1 MGITIQQ
8 KGGEMT
14 INVNVAELRELTP
27 RILVLGVGGAGG
39 NAINGMI
46 EAGLQ
51 GVEFVAV
58 NTDAQDLKM
67 NKADA
72 KIQLG
77 ANLTKGL
84 GAGGKNDLGQASA
97 DESLNEIIN
106 FIQGSNMV
114 FITAGMG
121 GGTGTGASHV
131 IARAAKELNIL
142 TVGVVTLPFSYEGP
156 SRMKRALQGLEELKK
171 HVDTNIVIPNQ
182 NLFKVASEKTTFE
195 ESFELSNRV
204 LKQGVQSVTDLM
216 VRPGLINLD
225 FADVETI
232 MSGMGKAMM
241 GTGEAEGE
249 KRASEAA
256 DQALKNPLI
265 DEYSLKGAKGL
276 LINITGGKDLTL
288 FEVDEAVNKVRA
300 EVDPEAELI
309 IGAITDPALE
319 GKMRVSI
326 VATAL
331 DGQGPETKPIVSMV
345 HRIHNRNV
353 GYSDNFAKNLV
364 MNQPTLNATEGAT
377 ALDMRADIEQNNE
390 VDEKKDQTNESSFE
404 NISIENATYLQN
416 VGNMSSNEAHIKT
429 DNEVPNFEVDSIE
442 LATPQ
447 LFSNDEEINSFNHEN
462 KNAEESQENTVE
474 KEPEMFESSDF
485 KENSEIK
492 EPEMFENSEV
502 EDDFEIPAF
511 LRRQKN

>member
-1 MGITIQQ
+1 
-8 KGGEMT
+8 MT
-14 INVNVAELRELTP
+14 INVNVPELRELKP
-27 RILVLGVGGAGG
+27 RILVVGVGGAGG
-39 NAINGMI
+39 NAVNGMI
-46 EAGLQ
+46 DAGLQ

-58 NTDAQDLKM
+58 NTDAQDLKI
-67 NKADA
+67 NRADA

-77 ANLTKGL
+77 SNLTKGL
-84 GAGGKNDLGQASA
+84 GAGAKTDIGQASA

-156 SRMKRALQGLEELKK
+156 SRMKRAMQGLEELKK

-195 ESFELSNRV
+195 DSFHLSNKV
-204 LKQGVQSVTDLM
+204 LQQGVQSITDLM

-225 FADVETI
+225 FADVETV

-249 KRASEAA
+249 KRSAEAA
-256 DQALKNPLI
+256 DAALKNPLI

-300 EVDPEAELI
+300 EVDSEAELI
-309 IGAITDPALE
+309 IGAITDSAME

-331 DGQGPETKPIVSMV
+331 DNQGPQIKPVVSMV
-345 HRIHNRNV
+345 HRIQSRNT
-353 GYSDNFAKNLV
+353 GYNDTSQNTLV
-364 MNQPTLNATEGAT
+364 LNQQAALNATEGAT
-377 ALDMRADIEQNNE
+377 ALDINISNEQNQIKQNE
-390 VDEKKDQTNESSFE
+390 EKNENENLFE
-404 NISIENATYLQN
+404 NVSIESAAYLQN
-416 VGNMSSNEAHIKT
+416 VENNTSN
-429 DNEVPNFEVDSIE
+429 NESTNDEDTTSFEVDSIE
-442 LATPQ
+442 LKTPE
-447 LFSNDEEINSFNHEN
+447 LFSENLEGNSTNLQEEKKEDSIDV
-462 KNAEESQENTVE
+462 ESQDTNEL
-474 KEPEMFESSDF
+474 EMFDNKDF
-485 KENSEIK
+485 
-492 EPEMFENSEV
+492 

-511 LRRQKN
+511 LRKQKN

>member
-1 MGITIQQ
+1 
-8 KGGEMT
+8 MT
-14 INVNVAELRELTP
+14 INVNVAELKELKP
-27 RILVLGVGGAGG
+27 RILVVGVGGAGG
-39 NAINGMI
+39 NAVNGMI

-67 NKADA
+67 NKAEA

-77 ANLTKGL
+77 SNLTKGL
-84 GAGGKNDLGQASA
+84 GAGGKTDLGQASA

-106 FIQGSNMV
+106 YIQGSNMV

-182 NLFKVASEKTTFE
+182 NLFKVVSENTTFE

-204 LKQGVQSVTDLM
+204 LKHGVQSVTDLM

-241 GTGEAEGE
+241 GTGESEWE
-249 KRASEAA
+249 KRAAESAE
-256 DQALKNPLI
+256 QALKNPLI

-276 LINITGGKDLTL
+276 LINITGGKDLKL

-300 EVDPEAELI
+300 EVDSEAELI

-331 DGQGPETKPIVSMV
+331 DNEGPQTKPVVSMV
-345 HRIHNRNV
+345 HRIHNRNF
-353 GYSDNFAKNLV
+353 GHNENLSKTLA
-364 MNQPTLNATEGAT
+364 MNQPTLSATDGAT
-377 ALDMRADIEQNNE
+377 ALDMNTAVEQNPVE
-390 VDEKKDQTNESSFE
+390 QTNVIKEQETVQNKIEEPTIE

-416 VGNMSSNEAHIKT
+416 LENIENKEDVSKEQ
-429 DNEVPNFEVDSIE
+429 DNIPNFEVDSIE
-442 LATPQ
+442 LTSPK
-447 LFSNDEEINSFNHEN
+447 LFSDDEKNSTFE
-462 KNAEESQENTVE
+462 QENNNEDGPKIFEKTDSEVVTE
-474 KEPEMFESSDF
+474 TKEPEL
-485 KENSEIK
+485 
-492 EPEMFENSEV
+492 FENSDL
-502 EDDFEIPAF
+502 EDNFEIPAF